1 MKLID
6 LKPGDSFT
14 GYYLMRNI
22 IPKRT
27 KTNKPYLSMA
37 LTDVSASVESMV
49 WDSSSYF

>member
-27 KTNKPYLSMA
+27 TTTKP
-37 LTDVSASVESMV
+37 
-49 WDSSSYF
+49 